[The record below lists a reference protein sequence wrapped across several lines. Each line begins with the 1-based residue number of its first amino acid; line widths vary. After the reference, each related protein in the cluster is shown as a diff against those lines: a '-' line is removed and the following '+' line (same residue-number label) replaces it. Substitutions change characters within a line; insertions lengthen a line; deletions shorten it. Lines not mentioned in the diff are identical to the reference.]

1 MTAPHATHIVEGYV
15 ARLEV
20 ALSGLTA
27 SRRAELIA
35 DVRSHIA
42 ESRAAMAEETDA
54 LLLAIVDRLG
64 EPAEIARDALERE
77 SDRGT
82 GTRWGWIEVGGLLLS
97 IVLWPAG
104 VILVWLSRV
113 WTTREK
119 AIGTAFGALPFVI
132 GFPLFAPLVEPTLG
146 PLLQGLG
153 APGAPMVMGSLGLL
167 PVAGAAYLA
176 TRLWRRESYL
186 TGAATEAAG
195 G

>member
-1 MTAPHATHIVEGYV
+1 MTAPHAIHIVEGYV

-27 SRRAELIA
+27 TRRAELVA

-42 ESRAAMAEETDA
+42 ESRAALTEETDA
-54 LLLAIVDRLG
+54 LLLTIIDRLG
-64 EPAEIARDALERE
+64 DPTEIAHDALERE
-77 SDRGT
+77 SDRVAGSS
-82 GTRWGWIEVGGLLLS
+82 WGWIEIGGLLLT

-113 WTTREK
+113 WTKQEK
-119 AIGTAFGALPFVI
+119 AIGTAIGALPFAV
-132 GFPLFAPLVEPTLG
+132 GFPLFAPLVGPSLG

-167 PVAGAAYLA
+167 PVIGAAYLA

-186 TGAATEAAG
+186 TGAAPKAAG